1 MTNILTLAQSM
12 LKGHGIARVP
22 KRSSGSFTIMRRFT
36 MSEQGNHVAKAAAF
50 IAGGAVIGAG
60 LGLLFAPQTGAET
73 RRSIGRY
80 ARKAQVQTSRW
91 GRAVKSGVE
100 EMLDR
105 KSVKEKSREE
115 ERPQLTAV
123 LN

>member
-1 MTNILTLAQSM
+1 
-12 LKGHGIARVP
+12 
-22 KRSSGSFTIMRRFT
+22 
-36 MSEQGNHVAKAAAF
+36 MSEQGNQVAKAAAL

-73 RRSIGRY
+73 RRNIGRY

-100 EMLDR
+100 EVLNR
-105 KSVKEKSREE
+105 KPAPEKGREDQ
-115 ERPQLTAV
+115 RPQLAAV